1 MHHPYFKTKFESS
14 FIMVQKQ
21 VLAKKFGITVTA

>member
-1 MHHPYFKTKFESS
+1 MHHPHFKTKFEDS
-14 FIMVQKQ
+14 FIMEQKQ